1 MPVVLGDA
9 IPLDSLG
16 GDPYPPLNTTGESPL
31 PPHTDLLPGTLD
43 ALILKAVSLQ
53 RHHGYGV
60 MMRIQQITAGAF
72 RIEEGALY
80 PALHRLEHQGY
91 LAGEWGVSGNNRR
104 AKYYKLTTTGRKRL
118 TAAMHNWQRLA
129 KAMELAFNARAEEV

>member
-1 MPVVLGDA
+1 MPPQA
-9 IPLDSLG
+9 
-16 GDPYPPLNTTGESPL
+16 
-31 PPHTDLLPGTLD
+31 DLLPGTLD

-60 MMRIQQITAGAF
+60 MERIHHITGGAF

-91 LAGEWGVSGNNRR
+91 LAGEWGVSDNNRR
-104 AKYYKLTTTGRKRL
+104 AKYYRLTATGRKRL
-118 TAAMHNWQRLA
+118 SDTMHQWQRLA
-129 KAMELAFNARAEEV
+129 KAMDLAFNACAEEV

>member
-1 MPVVLGDA
+1 MPTH
-9 IPLDSLG
+9 S
-16 GDPYPPLNTTGESPL
+16 
-31 PPHTDLLPGTLD
+31 DLLPGTLD

-60 MMRIQQITAGAF
+60 MERIQQITAGAF

-91 LAGEWGVSGNNRR
+91 LAGEWGVSDNNRR
-104 AKYYKLTTTGRKRL
+104 AKYYKLTTSGRTRL
-118 TAAMHNWQRLA
+118 AEAMHNWNRLA
-129 KAMELAFNARAEEV
+129 KAMSLAFNSPEEA

>member
-1 MPVVLGDA
+1 MP
-9 IPLDSLG
+9 
-16 GDPYPPLNTTGESPL
+16 PPA
-31 PPHTDLLPGTLD
+31 DLLPGTLD

-60 MMRIQQITAGAF
+60 MTRIQQITGGAF

-91 LAGEWGVSGNNRR
+91 LAGDWGVSDNNRR
-104 AKYYKLTTTGRKRL
+104 AKYYRVTPSGRKRL
-118 TAAMHNWQRLA
+118 TEAMNNWQRLA
-129 KAMELAFNARAEEV
+129 KAMDLAFKARGEEA

>member
-1 MPVVLGDA
+1 MP
-9 IPLDSLG
+9 PQS
-16 GDPYPPLNTTGESPL
+16 
-31 PPHTDLLPGTLD
+31 DLLPGTLD

-60 MMRIQQITAGAF
+60 MTRIQQITNGAF

-91 LAGEWGVSGNNRR
+91 LAGEWGVSDNNRR
-104 AKYYKLTTTGRKRL
+104 AKYYKVTASGRRRL
-118 TAAMHNWQRLA
+118 AEARHNWQRLA
-129 KAMELAFNARAEEV
+129 KAMDLAFNARVEEV

>member
-1 MPVVLGDA
+1 MPNA
-9 IPLDSLG
+9 
-16 GDPYPPLNTTGESPL
+16 
-31 PPHTDLLPGTLD
+31 DLLPGTLD

-60 MMRIQQITAGAF
+60 MLRIQQITGEAF

-91 LAGEWGVSGNNRR
+91 LAGEWGVSDNNRR
-104 AKYYKLTTTGRKRL
+104 AKYYKLTVSGRRRL
-118 TAAMHNWQRLA
+118 NEARQQWNRLA
-129 KAMELAFNARAEEV
+129 KAMDLAFNAQTEEA

>member
-1 MPVVLGDA
+1 MP
-9 IPLDSLG
+9 
-16 GDPYPPLNTTGESPL
+16 PPA
-31 PPHTDLLPGTLD
+31 DLLPGTLD

-91 LAGEWGVSGNNRR
+91 LKGEWGVSDNNRR

-118 TAAMHNWQRLA
+118 AEAMQNWQRLA
-129 KAMELAFNARAEEV
+129 RAMNLAFNARVEEV

>member
-1 MPVVLGDA
+1 MP
-9 IPLDSLG
+9 
-16 GDPYPPLNTTGESPL
+16 PP
-31 PPHTDLLPGTLD
+31 TDLLPGTLD

-60 MMRIQQITAGAF
+60 MMRIQQITDGAF

-91 LAGEWGVSGNNRR
+91 LAGEWGVSDNNRR
-104 AKYYKLTTTGRKRL
+104 AKYYKLTTAGRKRL
-118 TAAMHNWQRLA
+118 AEAMRNWLRLT
-129 KAMELAFNARAEEV
+129 KAMDLAFNARAEEV